1 MNFNNNEKERTLDM
15 DGDFNDLLD
24 EVIVLILSPNIT
36 RVKE

>member
-1 MNFNNNEKERTLDM
+1 MHFNNNEKERTLDM
-15 DGDFNDLLD
+15 DDDFNDLLD